1 MTRQTLSIGRRTR
14 STTAFLLR
22 QGATVVL
29 VVVHRN
35 TRSVLW
41 KHQRYLA
48 VQSSASRSPLSHNK
62 STQSTTA
69 LSSHESSSVKNFS
82 YEPLN
87 WIIQHFSGWL
97 DWQVWLLTSAKKISE
112 KKMVKSA
119 IPFLHA
125 VNKLYDWFV
134 DANARDLPASPSPSS
149 TDFFRNFIVAKLW

>member
-1 MTRQTLSIGRRTR
+1 MTRQALSIGRRTR

-22 QGATVVL
+22 HGATVVL

-35 TRSVLW
+35 TRRVLW

-48 VQSSASRSPLSHNK
+48 VQSSASRSPLNHNK

-69 LSSHESSSVKNFS
+69 LSSHESSSLKNFS

-97 DWQVWLLTSAKKISE
+97 DWQVWLLTSAKKNPKNKWWNMQFHFSMQFVNCMTDSLMQLPKISQL
-112 KKMVKSA
+112 VLPP
-119 IPFLHA
+119 ILHG
-125 VNKLYDWFV
+125 
-134 DANARDLPASPSPSS
+134 
-149 TDFFRNFIVAKLW
+149 FFWNFIVAKLW